1 MNEGGEPGANE
12 VSMDI
17 SRGLRGVQQGEE
29 INSEEVKD
37 ALKKVKNK
45 LVGLDVIPY
54 EFYKNRGECVVQKI
68 CALFNQI
75 IRDGITPKCWAES
88 KITLLHKGEYKH
100 RKELKN
106 YRPVPSC
113 PYEYTGKDFFVR

>member
-1 MNEGGEPGANE
+1 MNEGGESEANE
-12 VSMDI
+12 VRMDI

-45 LVGLDVIPY
+45 KSAGLDQIPY
-54 EFYKNRGECVVQKI
+54 EFYKNRGECVVEKI

-75 IRDGITPKCWAES
+75 MKEGTTPKCWAES
-88 KITLLHKGEYKH
+88 KITLKRGTCGG
-100 RKELKN
+100 N
-106 YRPVPSC
+106 MS
-113 PYEYTGKDFFVR
+113 